1 MIPLD
6 LSGKVALVAGVG
18 DDRGF
23 AWHIAK
29 ALAAA
34 GARMAFSTHPRLV
47 NVVETILERDM
58 DAESRKLP
66 HGQGELKVEKVY
78 ACDVAY
84 DTMDDVDEATRTEKR
99 FGKMVERHG
108 DFSIKGMAEKVGQ
121 DFGQV

>member
-66 HGQGELKVEKVY
+66 YGQGELKVEKVY

-99 FGKMVERHG
+99 RARMIEPSAGS
-108 DFSIKGMAEKVGQ
+108 SITGLAEGLNR
-121 DFGQV
+121 